1 MVLDSSPHFPSS
13 TSLLQLC
20 PSDAT
25 FPRECSCCSWIWRAP
40 RKACSDLSLPPS
52 LTHISPGPGREG
64 KHQASVSY
72 QFRGAGTR
80 GFPTGLSL
88 ALHWEVSAFQGWSL
102 SPPFQPLWS
111 WAKGLPTSAKLESS
125 SACPGRGCFL
135 PAFCSLSWEGMAG
148 SVTLQGFTLNT
159 KK

>member
-1 MVLDSSPHFPSS
+1 MEITILLSPFQLLQAPTVRHETPIRNTHPFSPLCVISLFPLGYGYLFLLPVSQLNFRMVLDSSPHFPSS

-25 FPRECSCCSWIWRAP
+25 FPRECSCWPWIWRAP

-88 ALHWEVSAFQGWSL
+88 ALH
-102 SPPFQPLWS
+102 
-111 WAKGLPTSAKLESS
+111 
-125 SACPGRGCFL
+125 
-135 PAFCSLSWEGMAG
+135 
-148 SVTLQGFTLNT
+148 
-159 KK
+159 